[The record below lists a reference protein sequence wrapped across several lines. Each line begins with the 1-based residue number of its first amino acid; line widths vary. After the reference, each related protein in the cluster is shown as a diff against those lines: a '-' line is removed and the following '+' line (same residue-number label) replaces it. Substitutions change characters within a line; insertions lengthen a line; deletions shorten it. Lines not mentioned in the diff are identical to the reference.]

1 MNMKRNILLIGLAT
15 LLAMP
20 TFAQYR
26 PNGRY
31 HRPYSSGYTR
41 MASSAR
47 SSYGSPYVY
56 CGFRFGVNGSNITS
70 DDSYLDGDDFLSGL
84 NAGLT
89 LDVMLS
95 PVTPLFLETGALYT
109 EKGGKGY
116 KYSNRYTYKLNYV
129 EVPLVM
135 KYQVKINNHF
145 AITPFLGGYLAGG
158 VSGKIKDKE
167 RRESRDAFNDYDFR
181 RFDGG
186 LRTGCGFML
195 DMFYAEVGADI
206 GLANICNDSFDSARN
221 NTVFANIGIN
231 F

>member
-1 MNMKRNILLIGLAT
+1 MKKNIILMALALLI
-15 LLAMP
+15 AMP

-26 PNGRY
+26 PYGRY
-31 HRPYSSGYTR
+31 HRPYSSGYAR
-41 MASSAR
+41 VASSAR

-56 CGFRFGVNGSNITS
+56 CGFRFGVNGSNISS
-70 DDSYLDGDDFLSGL
+70 DDQYLDGDDLLSGL
-84 NAGLT
+84 NAGVT

-95 PVTPLFLETGALYT
+95 PVTPLFFETGVQYT
-109 EKGGKGY
+109 EKGGKGNTHGY
-116 KYSNRYTYKLNYV
+116 RYTYKLNYV
-129 EVPLVM
+129 EVPLVL

-167 RRESRDAFNDYDFR
+167 SRMSEEAFNDYNFR

-186 LRTGCGFML
+186 LRTGCGIML
-195 DMFYAEVGADI
+195 DMFYAEIGADI
-206 GLANICNDSFDSARN
+206 GLANISNDSFDNARN
-221 NTVFANIGIN
+221 NTIFANIGIN